1 MSLTAPQSPTAVRLE
16 ADLDLATE
24 TLYRFLAAA
33 LSDPR
38 GDSWSLVLDRE
49 NQRLA
54 AVAAD
59 VLREQFAEQSPE
71 LGFGE
76 LPSEQLNLAPVL
88 AALDRPPHELGAEYV
103 RVFGLVT
110 CRECPPYETEFCK
123 NEEIFYRSQQ
133 MADVAG
139 FYRAFGLEPSSEP
152 RERPDHLCLELEFLS
167 LLLMKKRLASG
178 AAGDG
183 ASVCQEARCAF
194 LRDHL
199 SWWAPSF
206 SLGLRGKAE
215 RGLYAALGQTLAAL
229 LPLDR
234 ARFDV
239 PAPMMPLEARVVE
252 LPDECSGCL
261 VDVVELKS

>member
-1 MSLTAPQSPTAVRLE
+1 MSLTAAQNSPAATLE

-38 GDSWSLVLDRE
+38 GDSWSLVLNPE

-54 AVAAD
+54 TVAAE
-59 VLREQFAEQSPE
+59 VLRDEFAAPPIA

-76 LPSEQLNLAPVL
+76 LPSEQLNLAQVVMEL
-88 AALDRPPHELGAEYV
+88 ARPPHELGAEYV
-103 RVFGLVT
+103 RVFGLAT

-139 FYRAFGLEPSSEP
+139 FYRAFGLEPGSEP
-152 RERPDHLCLELEFLS
+152 RERPDHLCLELEFMS
-167 LLLMKKRLASG
+167 LVLLKKRLADS
-178 AAGDG
+178 ADDG
-183 ASVCQEARCAF
+183 ATVCQEACRAF
-194 LRDHL
+194 MRDHL

-206 SLGLRGKAE
+206 AVGLRRKAE
-215 RGLYAALGQTLAAL
+215 QGLYAALGQTLAAL
-229 LPLDR
+229 LPVDR
-234 ARFDV
+234 ARLGV

-252 LPDECSGCL
+252 APDECSGCL
-261 VDVVELKS
+261 VDVVELKC